1 MAGDCPGHSL
11 SATCGLRRACG
22 LRRPERV
29 AVHLNHILFL
39 AMSLIWGVTWAATKA
54 GVLVVPPLFFGAMRY
69 VVVFAV
75 LLLMVGKLRATFG
88 GGRAWRVVLT
98 ALLAVVATYGLLYWG
113 MVYVPSGVAGVVNMS
128 MNPVFFFA
136 LAILF
141 GQQQPTWRHLGALA
155 LGIAGLF
162 LLFSSQASFGGTAL
176 ELWGAAAVVLASL
189 AYCLGSVLARPLLK
203 DVKPLELT
211 AAQAIVAAVGLSV
224 LSLGLEPVSLET
236 FRVLLAPA
244 PLAGL
249 LFLVVGGTFVAQ
261 TIFLRL
267 LHDWGAPRAGLYS
280 FVSPVV
286 ALVLGALIY
295 GEPLTWREMTGAAI
309 MLLAAWIAVAPRAAD
324 APAA

>member
-1 MAGDCPGHSL
+1 
-11 SATCGLRRACG
+11 
-22 LRRPERV
+22 V
-29 AVHLNHILFL
+29 VVHLNHILFL
-39 AMSLIWGVTWAATKA
+39 VMSLIWGVTWAATKA

-69 VVVFAV
+69 LLVSAV
-75 LLLMVGKLRATFG
+75 LMLMVGKLRATFG
-88 GGRAWRVVLT
+88 GGRAWRVVIT
-98 ALLAVVATYGLLYWG
+98 ALLAVIATYGLLYWG
-113 MVYVPSGVAGVVNMS
+113 MVFVPSGVAGVVNMS

-141 GQQQPTWRHLGALA
+141 GQEQPTWRHFGALA

-162 LLFSSQASFGGTAL
+162 LLFSSKASFGGTAL
-176 ELWGAAAVVLASL
+176 EFWGAAAVVLASL

-224 LSLGLEPVSLET
+224 LSLALEPVSLDT
-236 FRVLLAPA
+236 FRALLAPA

-249 LFLVVGGTFVAQ
+249 LFLVIGGTFVAQ

-267 LHDWGAPRAGLYS
+267 LHDWGAPGAGLYS

-295 GEPLTWREMTGAAI
+295 GEPLTWREVSGAAI
-309 MLLAAWIAVAPRAAD
+309 MLLAAWIAVARRTAD